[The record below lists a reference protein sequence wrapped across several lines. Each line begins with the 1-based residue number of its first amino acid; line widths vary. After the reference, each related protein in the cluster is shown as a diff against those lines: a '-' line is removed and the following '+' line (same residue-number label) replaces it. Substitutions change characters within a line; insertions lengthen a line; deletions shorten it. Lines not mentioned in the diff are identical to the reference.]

1 MAQNRTG
8 QTPQANRSQQEQD
21 DMKRNVPST
30 NQPNKSGDTDKDLR
44 TKQDKDLGKGKD
56 KTTKQNH

>member
-8 QTPQANRSQQEQD
+8 RTPQANRSQQEQD
-21 DMKRNVPST
+21 DERNVPST

-44 TKQDKDLGKGKD
+44 TNRIRFG
-56 KTTKQNH
+56 